1 MSNSAPT
8 NVHFPSSAG
17 NVKEPIRSG
26 HDNLGATKDDGD
38 VLSVIVPRDPILG
51 AETISISPVRNCGI
65 VLDQEKSKQP
75 NTDNKTVKKSTTQT
89 GKEGW
94 RKFGGIIF
102 GVLSS
107 LCFSLT
113 LLLAKVL
120 REQYDYHPICVT
132 IWRYVGILAPAI
144 PISIYYHFC
153 TSEPVFDSVWPM
165 SNVKNL
171 KHCLAYVLQGISGC
185 SSIIFRF
192 YSLEYITLADASV
205 VSFSSPV
212 LVAILAHFCLG
223 EKCSVVSIC
232 VAILTVLGV
241 MVIARPPLLTS
252 GTPDDAKVWI
262 GVLLAVVS
270 LACGSALLILMR
282 NIRQTHFSLMLLV
295 GGGWGVGQSG
305 AMGWALDVLKV
316 PDTIWV
322 WSLLGCLGLMTFLG
336 QIGIIMALKYENAG
350 PVAVIR
356 SSEVLFAYLWQLQ
369 FFSIY
374 PDVYSAVGA
383 SIIIFSV
390 VVIATKS
397 WVAGLRPDNVH
408 RKRLIFLTK

>member
-1 MSNSAPT
+1 M
-8 NVHFPSSAG
+8 
-17 NVKEPIRSG
+17 
-26 HDNLGATKDDGD
+26 
-38 VLSVIVPRDPILG
+38 
-51 AETISISPVRNCGI
+51 
-65 VLDQEKSKQP
+65 
-75 NTDNKTVKKSTTQT
+75 
-89 GKEGW
+89 
-94 RKFGGIIF
+94 IF
-102 GVLSS
+102 
-107 LCFSLT
+107 
-113 LLLAKVL
+113 
-120 REQYDYHPICVT
+120 Q
-132 IWRYVGILAPAI
+132 
-144 PISIYYHFC
+144 
-153 TSEPVFDSVWPM
+153 
-165 SNVKNL
+165 
-171 KHCLAYVLQGISGC
+171 LQGISGC

-241 MVIARPPLLTS
+241 VVIARPSILTS

-270 LACGSALLILMR
+270 MACGSALLILIR

-305 AMGWALDVLKV
+305 VLGWALGVLKV
-316 PDTIWV
+316 PDTMWV
-322 WSLLGCLGLMTFLG
+322 WFLMWCLCLMTFLG

-369 FFSIY
+369 FFGVY

-390 VVIATKS
+390 VVIVTKS
-397 WVAGLRPDNVH
+397 WLAGLSPDSLH
-408 RKRLIFLTK
+408 RKRLVFLTK